1 MLIVYLNWL
10 RFRFLYMHYEQLLF
24 SLSPSNKTR
33 KKKKKK
39 TTTTKSREERIHVS
53 FSIGSK
59 WIDFLDHYFN
69 IDCESWLE

>member
-1 MLIVYLNWL
+1 MTEIPFFVYAL
-10 RFRFLYMHYEQLLF
+10 RTALF

-39 TTTTKSREERIHVS
+39 TTTTKIREERIHVS

-69 IDCESWLE
+69 IDSES

>member
-1 MLIVYLNWL
+1 MEVPFKLTEIPFFVYAL
-10 RFRFLYMHYEQLLF
+10 RTALF

-33 KKKKKK
+33 KKEKKK
-39 TTTTKSREERIHVS
+39 TTTTKIREERIHVS

-69 IDCESWLE
+69 IDSVS